1 MVNPHSFAQTVE
13 NVFYLS
19 FLVRE
24 NKVCIETEDNQESEY
39 YKDVI
44 VCEWWPRREEDEVPP
59 RRS

>member
-24 NKVCIETEDNQESEY
+24 NKLCIEVEENDESEW
-39 YKDVI
+39 KGDVI
-44 VCEWWPRREEDEVPP
+44 VCEFQQALF
-59 RRS
+59 